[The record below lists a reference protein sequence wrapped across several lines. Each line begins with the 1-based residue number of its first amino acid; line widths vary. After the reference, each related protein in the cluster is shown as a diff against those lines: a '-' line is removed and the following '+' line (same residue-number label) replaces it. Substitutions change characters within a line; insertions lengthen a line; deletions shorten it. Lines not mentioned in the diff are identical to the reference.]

1 MLHGMYFSLI
11 EKSGADRAIQYFS
24 LITVISMEYCVELEL
39 WEQYCTKCIFPWT
52 RKGERIGAYNMF
64 PQWRLFQYNFLLG
77 VIYKFTITRN
87 VFFLEPERQSGSGH
101 TICFLNEWAAAV
113 SAQDAG
119 RGLRIPQWE
128 RQKRG
133 NVVWCKN
140 WGKNLSNS
148 FLQTELFSHI
158 MNKI

>member
-1 MLHGMYFSLI
+1 MLHGMYFSLE
-11 EKSGADRAIQYFS
+11 EKSGADRAVQCVS
-24 LITVISMEYCVELEL
+24 SITVISMEYCVELGL
-39 WEQYCTKCIFPWT
+39 WEQYCTECIFLGLE
-52 RKGERIGAYNMF
+52 KGIGLGHIICFLNEGYFNII
-64 PQWRLFQYNFLLG
+64 FLLG